1 MPIKHAKKMPFI
13 LLALLQV
20 MHSQMAF
27 SQQTQST
34 PPNTAQG
41 AVQSAVQAAAQG
53 SAQDAVPAD
62 EQSEWQSDGWENDV
76 WAESDWAET
85 ELNALTFSG
94 FGELA
99 IGNRMQRDMALD
111 TRSTLRD
118 ARLQLRADYALS
130 ASSFS
135 SKVDV
140 FYDGVKKRWQSQAS
154 LCFLLIFF
162 PAPRRRFLLS
172 IH

>member
-1 MPIKHAKKMPFI
+1 MRIKHAKKMPFI
-13 LLALLQV
+13 LLALLPV
-20 MHSQMAF
+20 MHSQIAF

-34 PPNTAQG
+34 PPNTAQR
-41 AVQSAVQAAAQG
+41 AVQAAAQG

-76 WAESDWAET
+76 WDENDWAVT
-85 ELNALTFSG
+85 ESNTLTFSG

-111 TRSTLRD
+111 TQSTLRD

-130 ASSFS
+130 ASSLS

-140 FYDGVKKRWQSQAS
+140 FTMGLKALAKPSERTCVAG
-154 LCFLLIFF
+154 
-162 PAPRRRFLLS
+162 
-172 IH
+172 

>member
-34 PPNTAQG
+34 PQNAVQDAAQDSARG
-41 AVQSAVQAAAQG
+41 AV
-53 SAQDAVPAD
+53 PPD

-76 WAESDWAET
+76 WDDNDWAESDWAET
-85 ELNALTFSG
+85 ESNALTFSG

-111 TRSTLRD
+111 TQSTLRD

-130 ASSFS
+130 ASSLS
-135 SKVDV
+135 SK
-140 FYDGVKKRWQSQAS
+140 
-154 LCFLLIFF
+154 
-162 PAPRRRFLLS
+162 
-172 IH
+172 